1 MRKPLPDGF
10 GTRGAVPIT
19 SVIETTVPQPKRGW
33 SNTDITVRYE
43 LIIKIVITLWVM
55 TIFAAILWP

>member
-19 SVIETTVPQPKRGW
+19 SVIEITVPQPKRGW
-33 SNTDITVRYE
+33 SNTDKTVRYG
-43 LIIKIVITLWVM
+43 LILKIALALWAM
-55 TIFAAILWP
+55 TIATAMLWS